1 MTHSCSVHLNW
12 LPLSSSSF
20 FFTPRDLGT
29 SFVQEGS
36 ELYLSLSRKS
46 YLDSFRYLSGIS
58 ELEDHLLGVAQALK
72 QTRQLPIR
80 ERERGEEGAR
90 GREGERF
97 ECVRER
103 DGKERERARA
113 SKHER
118 EGEGKNSQSRSCPPH
133 PHASLSLN
141 FYFPPPPSVSLVHT
155 PLPGR
160 WGSSCR
166 LKSS

>member
-1 MTHSCSVHLNW
+1 MRAWGTDLIAALANNNKPTESRSSIFHSSLSLSTPSFFSVPLHPFHPTPALFPFMTHSFSVHLNW

-103 DGKERERARA
+103 DGKERER
-113 SKHER
+113 ER
-118 EGEGKNSQSRSCPPH
+118 DG
-133 PHASLSLN
+133 
-141 FYFPPPPSVSLVHT
+141 
-155 PLPGR
+155 
-160 WGSSCR
+160 
-166 LKSS
+166 